1 MKEKIWS
8 YSKHLR
14 FTFCLCLLLMIGH
27 PFLASALPPE
37 NPNTRTWVTNGF
49 VGTIVSV
56 GHTTYIGGSFTKIG
70 PKTGSGVPLSAAT
83 GAPLPGYAMVNGL
96 VHKAI
101 PDGSGG
107 WFIGGNF
114 TAVGGVARN
123 KIARIQPDGTLDASW
138 NPDVGGTGNWYVTAL
153 ALDGGILYVGGYFS
167 SVGGESRNNLAAIDT
182 ATGLPTPWNPGV
194 DGSVYAIA
202 AGSGKVFVGGG
213 FTTIGGQAR
222 SNFAS
227 SIPPRERPLFGT

>member
-1 MKEKIWS
+1 
-8 YSKHLR
+8 
-14 FTFCLCLLLMIGH
+14 
-27 PFLASALPPE
+27 
-37 NPNTRTWVTNGF
+37 
-49 VGTIVSV
+49 
-56 GHTTYIGGSFTKIG
+56 
-70 PKTGSGVPLSAAT
+70 
-83 GAPLPGYAMVNGL
+83 MVNGL
-96 VHKAI
+96 VHRAI

-123 KIARIQPDGTLDASW
+123 KFPIQPDGTLDASW

-153 ALDGGILYVGGYFS
+153 ALHGGILYVGGYFS

-222 SNFAS
+222 SNFAILDPATRNARFLEHEPSMGVSARLSKATGS
-227 SIPPRERPLFGT
+227 SMLAEILPLLGAA